1 MATLACDVRRETIHD
16 HVVHLVAARFQ
27 EPGRYRI
34 RTGTAR
40 GRRLRD
46 EAPPPLPDLAGY
58 RSDARPATIEWL
70 AEVETEDTL
79 TEAQARGQWRRSASM
94 LVPLYLVVPQGTRH
108 RAWSLAF
115 QAGVAVHHVFEYRV
129 DEGGVELS

>member
-1 MATLACDVRRETIHD
+1 M
-16 HVVHLVAARFQ
+16 
-27 EPGRYRI
+27 
-34 RTGTAR
+34 
-40 GRRLRD
+40 
-46 EAPPPLPDLAGY
+46 
-58 RSDARPATIEWL
+58 
-70 AEVETEDTL
+70 ETEDTL